1 MFTRDTPAPLA
12 RYLLPAVLLI
22 LTVACSRPGSYEE
35 FVRAEDAVG
44 GVYEFALPFQ
54 GTTSNTTS
62 VVTTYDISLYTAP
75 LAEPLQLEILWQLMA
90 AKQLNISNIPESSLR
105 PGVGDGLCETADNQT
120 VACHSE
126 TVWFPAGVNSDLYR
140 SGIKVPTEAT
150 ITIRVKPLNPPQTF
164 RGLGIICKQNDGT
177 R

>member
-1 MFTRDTPAPLA
+1 MA
-12 RYLLPAVLLI
+12 
-22 LTVACSRPGSYEE
+22 VACSRPGSYEE

-62 VVTTYDISLYTAP
+62 VVTTYDISFYTSP
-75 LAEPLQLEILWQLMA
+75 LDDPLQLAVTWHYSPDEVLQVSQKTGHLQQKPHKNAAGPPSKRDTCSTYNSNSILLTEA
-90 AKQLNISNIPESSLR
+90 
-105 PGVGDGLCETADNQT
+105 
-120 VACHSE
+120 
-126 TVWFPAGVNSDLYR
+126 VWFPAGVNSALYR